1 MTLDEVKDHLRLDDY
16 AEEDILLQELIE
28 VSEIYIDSCV
38 GEGYKI
44 DEKAVKLARLV
55 QKKAISDMYENRSGE
70 ILEKTKQ
77 DRIVT
82 TILDKL
88 SNYPINET
96 VV

>member
-1 MTLDEVKDHLRLDDY
+1 MGLDEIKDYLRLDEY
-16 AEEDILLQELIE
+16 TEEDIFLQELIE
-28 VSEIYIDSCV
+28 VSEIYINTCV
-38 GEGYKI
+38 GEGYKA

-55 QKKAISDMYENRSGE
+55 QKKIISDMYENRSGE